1 MRWNSRLTML
11 VAMLA
16 VFMLL
21 GGCAPTLKTSIDF
34 TTNGY
39 EEEVDIESD
48 DTVMPASASAS
59 VSEPLDYHWE
69 HQHGLVIRRGRV
81 YTKDAYK
88 GDFRAELIVDI
99 VYLENEASVSADSE
113 GFILGIGFKE
123 LPVDFDLFPNVFKAV
138 QYYGNH
144 VDLTDSIKAYT
155 VMPHM
160 LYDTAISIED
170 DAIEYISPFVK
181 DFLPGLVIGD
191 GLVSG
196 ENLIVLKRTGETIS
210 VEVNGTLVGEYESH
224 YLIDGYL
231 ANVLFDDFDANL
243 PIKIGVFSGCA
254 HINGENDE
262 GVFLKSLN
270 VYADEIV
277 I

>member
-1 MRWNSRLTML
+1 MRWNSRMT
-11 VAMLA
+11 VAVALLA

-21 GGCAPTLKTSIDF
+21 GGCAPSLKTSIDF
-34 TTNGY
+34 TTTGY

-48 DTVMPASASAS
+48 DTAMPASASAS

-99 VYLENEASVSADSE
+99 VYLENEASISADFE

-170 DAIEYISPFVK
+170 DDIEYISPFVK

-224 YLIDGYL
+224 YLIGDYF
-231 ANVLFDDFDANL
+231 ANLLFDDFDANL

-254 HINGENDE
+254 HINGDNDE

-270 VYADEIV
+270 VYADEI
-277 I
+277 ID

>member
-1 MRWNSRLTML
+1 ML

-21 GGCAPTLKTSIDF
+21 GGCAPSLKTSIDF
-34 TTNGY
+34 TEDGY
-39 EEEVDIESD
+39 EDEVDIESD
-48 DTVMPASASAS
+48 DTAMPGSASAS
-59 VSEPLDYHWE
+59 FAEPLDYHWE

-88 GDFRAELIVDI
+88 GDFRAELVVDI
-99 VYLENEASVSADSE
+99 IYLEGEATASSDAE

-123 LPVDFDLFPNVFKAV
+123 IAFDLLPNVFKAV

-155 VMPHM
+155 VLPHM
-160 LYDTAISIED
+160 LYDTAVSIED
-170 DAIEYISPFVK
+170 DDIDYISPFVK

-191 GLVSG
+191 GLISG

-224 YLIDGYL
+224 YLIGDYL
-231 ANVLFDDFDANL
+231 SNLLFDDFDADL

-254 HINGENDE
+254 HINGDNDE

-270 VYADEIV
+270 IYADEI
-277 I
+277 ID